1 MKPGSISWKR
11 FMRNLRM
18 FSRIVYVMT
27 LVVFVTAPAT
37 AHLMIVMS
45 GILLALN
52 QFLAGF
58 EPIREEPRWEYVYP
72 ELALGHRETEEIEK
86 NK

>member
-1 MKPGSISWKR
+1 MKPGTKSWKR
-11 FMRNLRM
+11 FMQNIRLNA
-18 FSRIVYVMT
+18 RIVYAMT
-27 LVVFVTAPAT
+27 ITVFAVAPDSAD
-37 AHLMIVMS
+37 LMILIS
-45 GILLALN
+45 GITLAFT

-72 ELALGHRETEEIEK
+72 ELALGNTEPEDKK